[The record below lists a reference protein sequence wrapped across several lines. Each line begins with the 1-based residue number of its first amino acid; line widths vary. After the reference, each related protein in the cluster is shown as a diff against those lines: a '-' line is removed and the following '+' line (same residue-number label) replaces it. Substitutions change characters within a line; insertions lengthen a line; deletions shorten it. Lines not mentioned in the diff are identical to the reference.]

1 MDIPGHCNGLSSGW
15 TEAKGAFQR
24 ALEDISPA
32 FKIVSKVAN
41 GSKHM
46 ILESAASTMTFSGA
60 FSGAPFSVLP
70 YSSGLK
76 SFMHV
81 KIGDASHDVPMNV
94 DLAYRVWVDLN
105 AENSW

>member
-1 MDIPGHCNGLSSGW
+1 MVSFTTKGEFQQALSGIDR
-15 TEAKGAFQR
+15 AF
-24 ALEDISPA
+24 E
-32 FKIVSKVAN
+32 IVSKVAN

-46 ILESAASTMTFSGA
+46 ILESTPSTMTFSGA

-81 KIGDASHDVPMNV
+81 KIGDSSHDVPMNV
-94 DLAYRVWVDLN
+94 DLAYRLWVDLN